1 MAKIN
6 TRVTLRTPQAAALI
20 KAASN
25 EALTDMGL
33 QALQDASKHVPHD
46 QGDLEGSG
54 LTNSDKKAKNGKFVM
69 KWEEPYSQY
78 LLDAFDQALALQ
90 DARLE
95 IRYKQGPANG
105 RGYVLLKAVPIT
117 DHSSNIELNE
127 DGSVKLNILDYQN
140 GVNHLICLGAG
151 EVEQRQQVDLYAW
164 PDGSI
169 RKEQYY
175 TGIDLIEQ
183 YYENTTVDTLAE
195 LEEEGRDKFDEL
207 KNYKQLKISV
217 DDTDL
222 ELGDIV
228 GGRER
233 ITNIYM
239 AAPVIRKIVDVTG
252 RGRTS
257 ISYKLKG
264 EE

>member
-1 MAKIN
+1 MTREQYKKYDKIQEE
-6 TRVTLRTPQAAALI
+6 LRPVKWFLNWCGDRY
-20 KAASN
+20 KDKSV
-25 EALTDMGL
+25 
-33 QALQDASKHVPHD
+33 SKYRFRII
-46 QGDLEGSG
+46 
-54 LTNSDKKAKNGKFVM
+54 TKAKQFF
-69 KWEEPYSQY
+69 
-78 LLDAFDQALALQ
+78 L
-90 DARLE
+90 
-95 IRYKQGPANG
+95 YKDIYFA
-105 RGYVLLKAVPIT
+105 
-117 DHSSNIELNE
+117 
-127 DGSVKLNILDYQN
+127 
-140 GVNHLICLGAG
+140 
-151 EVEQRQQVDLYAW
+151 
-164 PDGSI
+164 
-169 RKEQYY
+169 
-175 TGIDLIEQ
+175 
-183 YYENTTVDTLAE
+183 NTTVDTLAE

>member
-1 MAKIN
+1 M
-6 TRVTLRTPQAAALI
+6 
-20 KAASN
+20 
-25 EALTDMGL
+25 
-33 QALQDASKHVPHD
+33 
-46 QGDLEGSG
+46 
-54 LTNSDKKAKNGKFVM
+54 
-69 KWEEPYSQY
+69 
-78 LLDAFDQALALQ
+78 
-90 DARLE
+90 
-95 IRYKQGPANG
+95 
-105 RGYVLLKAVPIT
+105 LLKAVTIT

-164 PDGSI
+164 PDGSV

-195 LEEEGRDKFDEL
+195 LEEEGRDKFEEL

-252 RGRTS
+252 RGRMS

>member
-1 MAKIN
+1 MSKN
-6 TRVTLRTPQAAALI
+6 SGGEVTYEIVADDSQLESDL
-20 KAASN
+20 N
-25 EALTDMGL
+25 EAGKKVEKSAKKT
-33 QALQDASKHVPHD
+33 AKKSEDAEKESAEV
-46 QGDLEGSG
+46 
-54 LTNSDKKAKNGKFVM
+54 KK
-69 KWEEPYSQY
+69 
-78 LLDAFDQALALQ
+78 
-90 DARLE
+90 
-95 IRYKQGPANG
+95 
-105 RGYVLLKAVPIT
+105 
-117 DHSSNIELNE
+117 
-127 DGSVKLNILDYQN
+127 SVKEDVTKKNEQENDKQEKDDDDSYQN
-140 GVNHLICLGAG
+140 REESAKSHGSKLSSIASGTAKAIGAG
-151 EVEQRQQVDLYAW
+151 MLAAGTVIAGVSVAAVK
-164 PDGSI
+164 SA
-169 RKEQYY
+169 
-175 TGIDLIEQ
+175 
-183 YYENTTVDTLAE
+183 NTTVDTLAE